1 MFSGK
6 VNSGVLVTPTPS
18 SGKGYILI
26 PHNQGGAKALTDK
39 G

>member
-1 MFSGK
+1 MFSDK

-18 SGKGYILI
+18 SGKGYILT
-26 PHNQGGAKALTDK
+26 PQNQGGVKALTDK